1 MLIAHLREELDRLA
15 GEGLQRRRRV
25 VQMPCGPEQ
34 RLAGQQDELLSFCSN
49 DYMGLAQHPVLIQA
63 LAEGAQRWGAG
74 SGASHLVSGHMQVHE
89 DLENAF
95 ARWQQAHIPQAQG
108 LLFGSGFMAIM
119 ALMTALGDGNTTI
132 LADKLNHA
140 SLIDGCRLA
149 KAEVRRYPHG
159 DVQQL
164 ERLLQRCSTPVKLI
178 VTDAVFSMD
187 GDIADLPA
195 LLRLAEAYDAWLV
208 IDDAHALGV
217 LGAHG
222 HGSLEHF
229 GLHSE
234 RLIWMGTLGKAM
246 GVGGAVVVA
255 HETIIDWLV
264 QRARPYIY
272 TTGMPPSLA
281 QALLASMVLVE
292 SEEGM
297 ARRAH
302 LQALIGRLRAGL
314 AALLPAHPHWSLPES
329 STAIQ
334 PLVVG
339 SNAEALRL
347 SAALERAGIWVPA
360 IRPPTVPAGTARL
373 RFTLSAAHTGEQ
385 LDRLLGVLNGLL
397 EESREKL

>member
-108 LLFGSGFMAIM
+108 LLFGSGFMANM

-195 LLRLAEAYDAWLV
+195 LLRLADAYDAWLV

-272 TTGMPPSLA
+272 TTGMPPALA

-385 LDRLLGVLNGLL
+385 LDRLLGVLNGLR

>member
-108 LLFGSGFMAIM
+108 LLFGSGFMANM

-272 TTGMPPSLA
+272 TTGMPPALA

-385 LDRLLGVLNGLL
+385 LDRLLGVLNGLR

>member
-108 LLFGSGFMAIM
+108 LLFGSGFMANM

-272 TTGMPPSLA
+272 TTGMPPALA

-347 SAALERAGIWVPA
+347 SAELERAGIWVPA

-373 RFTLSAAHTGEQ
+373 RFTLSAAHAGEQ

>member
-108 LLFGSGFMAIM
+108 LLFGSGFMANM

-164 ERLLQRCSTPVKLI
+164 ERLQQRCSTPVKLI

-272 TTGMPPSLA
+272 TTGMPPALA

>member
-108 LLFGSGFMAIM
+108 LLFGSGFMANM

-195 LLRLAEAYDAWLV
+195 LLRVAEAYDAWLV

>member
-15 GEGLQRRRRV
+15 GEGMQRRRRV

-108 LLFGSGFMAIM
+108 LLFGSGFMANM

-195 LLRLAEAYDAWLV
+195 LLRLADAYDAWLV

-272 TTGMPPSLA
+272 TTGMPPALA

-385 LDRLLGVLNGLL
+385 LDRLLGVLNGLR

>member
-108 LLFGSGFMAIM
+108 LLFGSGFMANM

>member
-108 LLFGSGFMAIM
+108 LLFGSGFMANM

-272 TTGMPPSLA
+272 TTGMPPALA

-360 IRPPTVPAGTARL
+360 IRPPTVPAGMARL

>member
-108 LLFGSGFMAIM
+108 LLFGSGFMANM

-347 SAALERAGIWVPA
+347 SAELERAGIWVPA

-373 RFTLSAAHTGEQ
+373 RFTLSAAHAGEQ

>member
-108 LLFGSGFMAIM
+108 LLFGSGFMANM

-149 KAEVRRYPHG
+149 KAEVRRSPHG

-272 TTGMPPSLA
+272 TTGMPPALA